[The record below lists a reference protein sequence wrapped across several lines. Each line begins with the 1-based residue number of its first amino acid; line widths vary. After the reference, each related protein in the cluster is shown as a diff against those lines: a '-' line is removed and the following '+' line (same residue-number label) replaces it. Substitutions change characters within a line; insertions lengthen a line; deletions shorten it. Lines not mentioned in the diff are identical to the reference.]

1 MFDHLDFERQ
11 LERRLQARA
20 AIASRPFDA
29 GAIAH
34 EIALGRGRRSTR
46 GRFEWP
52 RRTMLLAWLAL
63 AAIVLATVAVV
74 ALIGATKDKV
84 FTGPPSNGL
93 IAVSANP
100 LDVASGELGDIYLLD
115 GLGAPRLVIGV
126 PGDRIGQACPA
137 FSPDG
142 RWLAYGEAKDSGNAG
157 MRHPFPISDPAIGV
171 AGVGPDGSV
180 VAHLRLPVRETQD
193 LPCPEFAPD
202 SRSIVF
208 PDGDNLLLVDVT
220 TGATRSFPTSGR
232 IGGSSWYQW
241 SRDGTR
247 IALSLPGLQGQ
258 IRIIRIDDGSSVV
271 VPAQGWIATALAW
284 TAGDVGLSYMAADGL
299 EQGESVQ
306 LIDIASGVDT
316 RLGPPADALP
326 AALPGVAAPVTAI
339 ALSPNG
345 RQMAYAWSTRTC
357 TEEGCQG
364 TPGRLFVVD
373 VDTANAVELQLGR
386 DPISGTVAAPFGGL
400 VWSPDGTRL
409 LFGSIQG
416 LVSIGV
422 DPASSDTV
430 YAASDSLNLEWSF
443 RRSEFAWQAVYR

>member
-1 MFDHLDFERQ
+1 MSDHLDFERQ
-11 LERRLQARA
+11 LERRLQVRA

-34 EIALGRGRRSTR
+34 EIVTARGMRSLQA
-46 GRFEWP
+46 RFGWSRP
-52 RRTMLLAWLAL
+52 TMLLAWLAV

-115 GLGAPRLVIGV
+115 GLGAPRTVIGV
-126 PGDRIGQACPA
+126 PGDGIGQACPV
-137 FSPDG
+137 FSQDG

-157 MRHPFPISDPAIGV
+157 LRHPFPISAPAIGV
-171 AGVGPDGSV
+171 ARVGPDGSV

-208 PDGDNLLLVDVT
+208 PDGDNLHLVDVT
-220 TGATRSFPTSGR
+220 TGATRSFPASGR

-247 IALSLPGLQGQ
+247 IAVSEPGQ
-258 IRIIRIDDGSSVV
+258 IRVIRVDDGSSVV
-271 VPAQGWIATALAW
+271 LAAQGTTKTELAW
-284 TAGDVGLSYMAADGL
+284 AAGDVGVLYMPGDEF
-299 EQGESVQ
+299 EQGESVH

-316 RLGPPADALP
+316 RIGPPAVA
-326 AALPGVAAPVTAI
+326 PGVVTPVNAI
-339 ALSPNG
+339 ALSPDG
-345 RQMAYAWSTRTC
+345 RQIAYAWSTRTC

-373 VDTANAVELQLGR
+373 VETANTVELELER
-386 DPISGTVAAPFGGL
+386 DPTSGTVVAPFRGL

-409 LFGSIQG
+409 LFGSIDG
-416 LVSIGV
+416 LVSTGV
-422 DPASSDTV
+422 LPGAPATV
-430 YAASDSLNLEWSF
+430 HLSGARLNLEWSF
-443 RRSEFAWQAVYR
+443 RRLELAWQPVYR